1 MRANAVGRC
10 GKLSLRA
17 PRTHP
22 RATLRIALN
31 QVLEKCTQLFPPGT
45 TVYLGSPANPTDP
58 AVTKELGDLA
68 GSFSAVQEAHLPQ
81 CWVKSLMQ
89 NAARILVVVFAD
101 GSEKIEE
108 AARAPGVSRILPRS
122 SHLDVWFMTLS
133 DPLLESVRR
142 AQCKIFDRSLTN

>member
-1 MRANAVGRC
+1 M
-10 GKLSLRA
+10 
-17 PRTHP
+17 
-22 RATLRIALN
+22 
-31 QVLEKCTQLFPPGT
+31 
-45 TVYLGSPANPTDP
+45 
-58 AVTKELGDLA
+58 TKELGDLA

-108 AARAPGVSRILPRS
+108 AARAVELGVSRILPRS